1 MSEVKDHTSVLVSS
15 SSNDTLPPT
24 NSSKTKEIFAFKTS
38 DLYKAGA
45 EFIGTL
51 FFIFMAL
58 TAVQASLA
66 LSETQVQTQKFGADS
81 IVLIAASFGL
91 ALMSSIA
98 MVGNISGGHLNPAVT
113 IGLFAIGEISAPAAV
128 FYIIAQMIGAC
139 VGAAFADL
147 VSAGPLFGY
156 NAVQTNS
163 NVGSA
168 FGAEVLMTFVL
179 VMVVFKSA
187 VDTKMDSGFAP
198 VLIGFAV
205 FALHLSGVTIDGTS
219 INPARSF
226 GAAAVAGKWDN
237 HWIFWVGPILGGLL
251 AAGCFTVFN
260 QLKKLSKD

>member
-1 MSEVKDHTSVLVSS
+1 MTKADVSVLSAISS
-15 SSNDTLPPT
+15 SDTLPPPN
-24 NSSKTKEIFAFKTS
+24 NSSKKSSIMSFKTS
-38 DLYKAGA
+38 DLFKAGA

-58 TAVQASLA
+58 TAVQASLG
-66 LSETQVQTQKFGADS
+66 LTETVVQTRKFAADS

-113 IGLFAIGEISAPAAV
+113 VGLFAIGELSAPAAV
-128 FYIIAQMIGAC
+128 FYIVAQTLGAC
-139 VGAAFADL
+139 VGAVFADL
-147 VSAGPLFGY
+147 VSAGPLFGF
-156 NAVQTNS
+156 NAVSKNS
-163 NVGSA
+163 TVGSA
-168 FGAEVLMTFVL
+168 FGAEILMTFVL

-198 VLIGFAV
+198 VLIGFSV

-226 GAAAVAGKWDN
+226 GAAAVAGKWDDQ
-237 HWIFWVGPILGGLL
+237 WIFWVGPILGALL
-251 AAGCFTVFN
+251 AAGCFKGFN
-260 QLKKLSKD
+260 ALKAMSKE